1 MYLDKIPN
9 ISEKFVYLKNNHYFR
24 KFTHPLFFF
33 SREFYPKYNF
43 KDVIPVDKEI
53 LQNRSTN
60 SFIYTYKGIVRYFGE
75 SYIPTFRHHTNA
87 PFVLYRDLFNPAREL
102 FKDYVNKT
110 KLHKDYKKMDILPI
124 YMVQNYNI
132 YGTAHPYYPSY
143 VPGYGYVRAMPPPA
157 LNPERTVD
165 YYGYDITSPAISN
178 HTIYDRSFTSDTENN
193 RKYLSNIENT
203 SVNFFS
209 LYLSN

>member
-1 MYLDKIPN
+1 
-9 ISEKFVYLKNNHYFR
+9 
-24 KFTHPLFFF
+24 
-33 SREFYPKYNF
+33 
-43 KDVIPVDKEI
+43 
-53 LQNRSTN
+53 
-60 SFIYTYKGIVRYFGE
+60 
-75 SYIPTFRHHTNA
+75 
-87 PFVLYRDLFNPAREL
+87 
-102 FKDYVNKT
+102 
-110 KLHKDYKKMDILPI
+110 MDILPI

-143 VPGYGYVRAMPPPA
+143 VPGYGYVREMPPPA

-209 LYLSN
+209 LYLSRTDPFNSEDGEELVKLMDKLYSEKSLYEE